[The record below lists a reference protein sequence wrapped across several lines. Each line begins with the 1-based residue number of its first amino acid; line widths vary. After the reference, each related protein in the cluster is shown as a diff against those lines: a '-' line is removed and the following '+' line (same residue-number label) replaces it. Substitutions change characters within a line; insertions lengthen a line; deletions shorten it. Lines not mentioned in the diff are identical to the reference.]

1 MLDFNENDEVVIKP
15 VIKGYPELRWT
26 GKRPFNEDCFYPAQL
41 KESYGDKDDS
51 GWMNKIFWGDNL
63 QVMGH
68 LLREYRG
75 KVDLIYIDPPFDSKA
90 DYKKKIKLKGKE
102 VKNDSNIFEEKQ
114 YGDIWTNDE
123 YLQFM
128 YERLKMMWE
137 LLSDKGSIYL
147 HCDWHKSHHLRC
159 LLDEV
164 FGVDNFVNEI
174 IWCYTGPSQTS
185 RNFTRKH
192 DDILLYSKTS
202 SYIFN
207 TESCRIAYK
216 KSTASSGKT
225 SFTGNTPEEK
235 IKELDERGKLVE
247 DWWKDIAGIGY
258 AHNQIVGYP
267 TQKPEALLERIIK
280 ASSNEGDLVFDCFM
294 GSGTTQAVAQ
304 KLGRR
309 FIGADIN
316 LGAVQ
321 TTTKRLLNILEDK
334 DVENKTGFEVYN
346 VNNYDFFRNPVE
358 ARDLLIE
365 AFNIEPF
372 SSSSAFDGELEGRNV
387 KILPVNRIATKAD
400 LNELVSNLPFKAY
413 EKAMDE
419 NPNDP
424 VDNITLICMGHEA
437 DLAASLQQVVGKYKV
452 DIEVVDILSDKRQLE
467 FKREATALC
476 RLIDGKVEITEFY
489 PMNLMQKLSFQKE
502 DVEDYRQLVDCI
514 MVDYDYDGETLKP
527 QIIDIPEKNE
537 LVKGIYE
544 IPEKHG
550 RVRIKITDLL
560 SESLEMDVTEWKG
573 GKVGRGSSKK
583 KK

>member
-1 MLDFNENDEVVIKP
+1 
-15 VIKGYPELRWT
+15 
-26 GKRPFNEDCFYPAQL
+26 
-41 KESYGDKDDS
+41 
-51 GWMNKIFWGDNL
+51 MNIG
-63 QVMGH
+63 G
-68 LLREYRG
+68 G
-75 KVDLIYIDPPFDSKA
+75 VDLIYIDPPFDSKA

-137 LLSDKGSIYL
+137 LLSDTGSIYL

-164 FGVDNFVNEI
+164 FGPDKFINEV
-174 IWCYTGPSQTS
+174 IWAYRIQGVGKGTWA
-185 RNFTRKH
+185 RKH
-192 DDILLYSKTS
+192 DTLLYYSKTGN
-202 SYIFN
+202 YKFTPEKEDEIY
-207 TESCRIAYK
+207 ESKFIDTQCIEPDMNNISDKDIEKINNCLKNKKPLPDSYK
-216 KSTASSGKT
+216 KKLFNKYYSTVYVRDVWDCDYTKPIISGSSQY
-225 SFTGNTPEEK
+225 
-235 IKELDERGKLVE
+235 L
-247 DWWKDIAGIGY
+247 
-258 AHNQIVGYP
+258 QYP
-267 TQKPEALLERIIK
+267 TQKPEGLIERIIK
-280 ASSNEGDLVFDCFM
+280 ASSNEGDIVFDCFM

-321 TTTKRLLNILEDK
+321 TTTKRLLNIIEDK
-334 DVENKTGFEVYN
+334 DVSNKTGFEVYN

-400 LNELVSNLPFKAY
+400 LNDLVSNLPFKAY

-424 VDNITLICMGHEA
+424 VDSITLICMGHEA
-437 DLAASLQQVVGKYKV
+437 DLSASLQQMVGKYKV

-476 RLIDGKVEITEFY
+476 RLIDGKVEIAEFY

-514 MVDYDYDGETLKP
+514 RVDYDYDGETLKP
-527 QIIDIPEKNE
+527 QIIDKPEKND